1 MMFWYNATKNKWIRE
16 ERENARIMVSKQ
28 GIGTQ
33 AKGIGIGR
41 CRYGYD
47 ILGESE

>member
-16 ERENARIMVSKQ
+16 ERENARIMVSKT
-28 GIGTQ
+28 GYWH

-41 CRYGYD
+41 CRYGYN
-47 ILGESE
+47 ILGETE